1 MQLASIGNADPAQ
14 FQAGKEI
21 TIQVAEEKEAHLH
34 QFVVLDQA
42 AIESELGHLTTWH
55 IVRPPRPG
63 VYPSRIDIWLPVQ
76 IRNTEA
82 NGAITT
88 QTIRQINED

>member
-1 MQLASIGNADPAQ
+1 M
-14 FQAGKEI
+14 
-21 TIQVAEEKEAHLH
+21 H
-34 QFVVLDQA
+34 QFVVSDQET
-42 AIESELGHLTTWH
+42 IESKLGHLATWH

-63 VYPSRIDIWLPVQ
+63 VYSSRIDVWLAPELNWLPVQ